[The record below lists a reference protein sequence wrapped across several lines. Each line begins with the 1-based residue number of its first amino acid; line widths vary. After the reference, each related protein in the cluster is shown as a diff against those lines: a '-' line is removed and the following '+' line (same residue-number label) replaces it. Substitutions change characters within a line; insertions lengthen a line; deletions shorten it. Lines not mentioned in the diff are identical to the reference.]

1 MYCMFL
7 LIGTNRGFMK
17 EPDAIMAAR
26 SGKHPRVTSPMKI
39 PPPQFPYGTIPNADG
54 ALMTGHPLISAD
66 PQSAGVDLMEISGS
80 AAGAEA
86 LFRAFLAEHDRDRF
100 AARFWLQVYRNI
112 VAEQRGEGSPQA
124 D

>member
-1 MYCMFL
+1 
-7 LIGTNRGFMK
+7 
-17 EPDAIMAAR
+17 
-26 SGKHPRVTSPMKI
+26 
-39 PPPQFPYGTIPNADG
+39 
-54 ALMTGHPLISAD
+54 MTGHPLISAD

-112 VAEQRGEGSPQA
+112 LAEQRGEGSRRA